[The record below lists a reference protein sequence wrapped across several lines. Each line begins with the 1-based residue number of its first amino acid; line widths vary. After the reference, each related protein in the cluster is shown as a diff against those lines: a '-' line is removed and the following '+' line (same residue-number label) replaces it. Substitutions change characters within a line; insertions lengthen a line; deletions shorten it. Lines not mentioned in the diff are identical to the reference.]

1 MRDNSPAVVDPRLA
15 SEPQA
20 SPAAPAAPDTA
31 AEVVPL
37 PEALRQIGRDAR
49 RDAQQYLDE
58 TTVRFGGE

>member
-1 MRDNSPAVVDPRLA
+1 MRDNSPAIVDSRLV

-20 SPAAPAAPDTA
+20 GPAPSAAPGAAT
-31 AEVVPL
+31 EVVPL

-49 RDAQQYLDE
+49 RDAESYLDE